1 MTKSSE
7 TSYHHKDL
15 RQSLIKAALE
25 LIAQKQDAS
34 TLSLREVARQVGV
47 SNAAPYRHFADK
59 NALLAAVAEEGFHI
73 LTGCLQSSIEKTSDD
88 PLQQLQASGVAYI
101 KFAISHPSH
110 YRLMFSAFRAD
121 NLCDPPLNAAGQEAF
136 AVMMDTIVRGQKASK
151 IQVGEPLHLAWVT
164 WSFVHGLAML
174 LIDHQLPI
182 TDEQDIV
189 SVAELATKSLID
201 GIHHE
206 ENTSR

>member
-1 MTKSSE
+1 MTKPPKE

-25 LIAQKQDAS
+25 LIAQKQDAR
-34 TLSLREVARQVGV
+34 TLSLREVARRVGV

-59 NALLAAVAEEGFHI
+59 NSLLAAVAEEGFHI
-73 LTGCLQSSIEKTSDD
+73 LTRCLQSSFESTYDD
-88 PLQQLQASGVAYI
+88 PLHQLQVSGVAYI

-110 YRLMFSAFRAD
+110 YRVMFSALRAD
-121 NLCDPPLNAAGQEAF
+121 NLCAPPLNAAGQEAF
-136 AVMMDTIVRGQKASK
+136 AVMMDAIVTGQKVGRIK
-151 IQVGEPLHLAWVT
+151 EGEPRHLAWVT
-164 WSFVHGLAML
+164 WSLVHGLAML

-189 SVAELATKSLID
+189 SVAQLATQSLIH
-201 GIHHE
+201 GMR
-206 ENTSR
+206 T